1 MAGNE
6 ASNRIEL
13 RVGEA
18 PKPDVG
24 PGRARIDGAARRLLG
39 VEEGDVL
46 EIEGKRRTLAVV
58 QNLGPEDEG
67 KGMIQIHSLGLEN
80 ARVTPGEKV
89 VIRRASVNPANEVEF
104 AAVISEGH
112 KVSFG
117 QGIENFVK
125 RGLLKRPLVNGDLVI
140 VPGIALM
147 GGALPFMVLH
157 TKPEGNVRI
166 TEETTVRLRK
176 QPFPKLESLSQEER
190 FQAFVDRCA
199 KVLSFL
205 LAELEGELSTLS
217 GKPGERAK
225 ILTGAIRGLLEDLQK
240 NRNP

>member
-6 ASNRIEL
+6 ASKSVEL
-13 RVGEA
+13 RVGEGS
-18 PKPDVG
+18 KPDVG
-24 PGRARIDGAARRLLG
+24 MGRARIDGAARRLLG

-58 QNLGPEDEG
+58 QNLGPADEG
-67 KGMIQIHSLGLEN
+67 KGIIQIHSLGLEN
-80 ARVTPGEKV
+80 ARVTPGEEV

-104 AAVISEGH
+104 AAVIPGGH

-125 RGLLKRPLVNGDLVI
+125 RGLLKRPLVKDDLVI

-157 TKPEGNVRI
+157 TKPEGNVKI

-190 FQAFVDRCA
+190 LQEFVDRCA
-199 KVLSFL
+199 KALSFL

-225 ILTGAIRGLLEDLQK
+225 TLTDVIRRLLEELQENK
-240 NRNP
+240 NR

>member
-1 MAGNE
+1 PGEFE
-6 ASNRIEL
+6 AFVPERIVL
-13 RVGEA
+13 KVAEA
-18 PKPDVG
+18 PQAGVG
-24 PGRARIDGAARRLLG
+24 LGRARVDTQTRVALG
-39 VEEGDVL
+39 VDVG
-46 EIEGKRRTLAVV
+46 EIIQIIGKKSTAAKLFRVM
-58 QNLGPEDEG
+58 QEDEG
-67 KGMIQIHSLGLEN
+67 KGIIRIDGLVRRNVGVSLGDKIEVRKAEVL
-80 ARVTPGEKV
+80 
-89 VIRRASVNPANEVEF
+89 PAERITI
-104 AAVISEGH
+104 APIISEGH

-157 TKPEGNVRI
+157 TKPEGNVKI

-190 FQAFVDRCA
+190 LQEFVDRCA
-199 KVLSFL
+199 KALSFL

-225 ILTGAIRGLLEDLQK
+225 TLTDAIR
-240 NRNP
+240 